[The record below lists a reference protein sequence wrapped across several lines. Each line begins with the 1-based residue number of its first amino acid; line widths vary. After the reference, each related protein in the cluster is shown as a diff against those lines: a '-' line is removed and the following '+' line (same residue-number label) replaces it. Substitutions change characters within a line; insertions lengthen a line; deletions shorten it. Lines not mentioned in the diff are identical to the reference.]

1 MSLLASAAAEPSAVF
16 WRVLGGTKAEANEVA
31 APARSC
37 SRAVGLPKSV
47 ARPRLDRRVRREA
60 PPREITIARGRPS
73 NELRR

>member
-37 SRAVGLPKSV
+37 SRGG
-47 ARPRLDRRVRREA
+47 RLAQVRRQA
-60 PPREITIARGRPS
+60 PPGSPRSSRSTSPRDHHCPRSAK
-73 NELRR
+73 